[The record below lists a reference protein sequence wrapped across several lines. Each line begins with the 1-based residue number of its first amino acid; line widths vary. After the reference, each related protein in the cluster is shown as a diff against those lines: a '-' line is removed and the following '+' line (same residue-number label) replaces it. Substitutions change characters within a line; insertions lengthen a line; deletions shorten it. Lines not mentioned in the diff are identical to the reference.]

1 MTETPKKRRACAIC
15 GKPVDPA
22 YKPFCSKRCANLDL
36 HRWLNGSY
44 VIAGEPARRQFRRS
58 RRRLRRPTRTSDKIA
73 LQFVNFLN

>member
-1 MTETPKKRRACAIC
+1 MTETPQQEPSCAIC

-44 VIAGEPARRQFRRS
+44 VIAGELADDASEEAPPPS
-58 RRRLRRPTRTSDKIA
+58 HDDE
-73 LQFVNFLN
+73 